1 MPTQP
6 KESDKARIRRLE
18 REVRVWR
25 EREQDFEERYQG
37 PADIEGIGGRPSVI
51 ILRDKNLGEV
61 KRIIDDFPSVP
72 GLRPDGNP
80 AGPQLGF
87 RRACAY
93 VQGEGLKMILSLVTV
108 GPYNTAQVRDLHRLQ
123 MWVHN
128 RAGML
133 VRPADDVI
141 GQVARDEL
149 YRMVVG
155 VIFGPSAWHLSGTS
169 QETEIQPVEA
179 ERKGFG

>member
-1 MPTQP
+1 
-6 KESDKARIRRLE
+6 
-18 REVRVWR
+18 
-25 EREQDFEERYQG
+25 
-37 PADIEGIGGRPSVI
+37 
-51 ILRDKNLGEV
+51 
-61 KRIIDDFPSVP
+61 
-72 GLRPDGNP
+72 
-80 AGPQLGF
+80 
-87 RRACAY
+87 
-93 VQGEGLKMILSLVTV
+93 
-108 GPYNTAQVRDLHRLQ
+108 

-155 VIFGPSAWHLSGTS
+155 IIFGPSAWHLSGTS